1 MTDRLST
8 NAAEGVL
15 AANLDFY
22 RAFEQRDL
30 AAMESLW
37 AAVAPVAC
45 IHPGWNALR
54 GRDLVLASWR
64 SILGNRD
71 VPLVVCENA
80 SVHVFGE
87 TAFVIC
93 EEHVGHSMLI
103 ATNVFVHE
111 HTRWKMVHHQS
122 SPVSPDAY
130 EFTRAPRRESGPVF
144 N

>member
-1 MTDRLST
+1 M
-8 NAAEGVL
+8 L
-15 AANLDFY
+15 AANEAFY
-22 RAFEQRDL
+22 RAFEERDV

-37 AAVAPVAC
+37 ADVAPVAC

-64 SILGNRD
+64 SILGSRD

-80 SVHVFGE
+80 SVHIFGE

-93 EEHVGHSMLI
+93 EEHVGHAMLI
-103 ATNVFVHE
+103 ATTVFVHE

-122 SPVSPDAY
+122 SPVSPDVF
-130 EFTRAPRRESGPVF
+130 EITRPQRRESGPAF